1 LMQNAIE
8 LLIPLL
14 IIVWLCIFIFY
25 LISEYKEKRE
35 KEKNKQK
42 LTALLKEHDQVF
54 KKDKE

>member
-1 LMQNAIE
+1 MQKAIE

-14 IIVWLCIFIFY
+14 IIIWLCIFIFY
-25 LISEYKEKRE
+25 LITEYKEKRE

-54 KKDKE
+54 KKDKK

>member
-1 LMQNAIE
+1 MQNAIE

-14 IIVWLCIFIFY
+14 IIIWLCIFIFY
-25 LISEYKEKRE
+25 LITEYREKRE